1 MNCDSVKNILELPNE
16 LLDEILSNL
25 TNEELTRINSVS
37 NRFYSLTQSLVNKRV
52 LDLLKFYQ
60 YFDYSL
66 NKGLDPYDAV
76 NKMRIFLIKSSKNLY
91 YFQK

>member
-1 MNCDSVKNILELPNE
+1 MNYDSVKNILELPNE

-25 TNEELTRINSVS
+25 KNEELTRINSVS

-60 YFDYSL
+60 NFDYSL
-66 NKGLDPYDAV
+66 NEGLDPYDAV
-76 NKMRIFLIKSSKNLY
+76 NKMRIFRIKNSKNLY